1 MFMESENENEKQKK
15 KKKNWMLC
23 FFFVNSQ
30 RNGAVAVLLYLV

>member
-23 FFFVNSQ
+23 FFLSIVKEMVQ
-30 RNGAVAVLLYLV
+30 